1 MFLFSNEY
9 SMSNPTK
16 DGPPITSS
24 SGDTPPEEHQDS
36 SSYSEP
42 PGPQPGDFALDLSGD
57 LLSEALD
64 AVEKRLYSKKNE
76 PLEEEFEIE
85 FETSETSMTPEADA
99 SRPSG
104 VEMKLVA
111 RIEALQNELAE
122 AKQKTRSAQDEQ
134 KLAQMKA
141 KREGNNT
148 GSLKLDLQDARD
160 NAASNEKLVGELR
173 GTLKEVNEE
182 TRRIKER
189 QKREVSEVEH
199 KTADKI
205 CKSMLPVLDNLDRAT
220 QHVPDGFEDDQ
231 FVQGL
236 LMTLG
241 QLESAMNQAGL
252 QRIATQL
259 GDPFSPEKH
268 EAIARVSN
276 TEFPAGSIVEV
287 LQEGFSLNGRL
298 LRAARVTV
306 NTIEDTIDQAPREE

>member
-1 MFLFSNEY
+1 
-9 SMSNPTK
+9 MSNPTN
-16 DGPPITSS
+16 DGPPIPSA
-24 SGDTPPEEHQDS
+24 SGDESAEEHPES
-36 SSYSEP
+36 PPYSEP

-64 AVEKRLYSKKNE
+64 AVEKRLYSKKDE
-76 PLEEEFEIE
+76 PLEEEEFEIE
-85 FETSETSMTPEADA
+85 IETSEPTASSEPDS

-111 RIEALQNELAE
+111 RIETLQNELTE
-122 AKQKTRSAQDEQ
+122 AKRKARSAQDEQ

-141 KREGNNT
+141 KREGNNM
-148 GSLKLDLQDARD
+148 GSLKLELQDARD

-173 GTLKEVNEE
+173 GTLKEVNDE

-189 QKREVSEVEH
+189 QKREVNEVQH
-199 KTADKI
+199 NTADKI
-205 CKSMLPVLDNLDRAT
+205 CKSVLPVLDNLDRAT

-241 QLESAMNQAGL
+241 QLESALNQVGL
-252 QRIATQL
+252 QRITTEL
-259 GDPFSPEKH
+259 GDAFSPEKH

-276 TEFPAGSIVEV
+276 PDFPPGTIVEV

-298 LRAARVTV
+298 LRAARVSV
-306 NTIEDTIDQAPREE
+306 NTTEDAADTAPVEE